1 MEGTEESANS
11 KMKQYKLSNWNN
23 KQKIDVKKKMLETQR
38 PVRKNKRPNN
48 HIIRFPE
55 GKGNRMEL
63 EM

>member
-1 MEGTEESANS
+1 
-11 KMKQYKLSNWNN
+11 
-23 KQKIDVKKKMLETQR
+23 MLETQR
-38 PVRKNKRPNN
+38 PVRKNKRSNN